1 MILSLLD
8 AVIYTHYTESFC
20 SNSRLQLG
28 SGISER
34 ALQSAMEENIITGG
48 RGGWRTGKDSKMNL
62 EPQVLTFSFL
72 PPFQALS
79 VPPPPLLLVSPKGA
93 CVRCWCCCCFSVKHR
108 TSAPPLRR
116 REWSKIQQQ
125 LNSVHQRYQK

>member
-1 MILSLLD
+1 MSLILSILD

-48 RGGWRTGKDSKMNL
+48 GGGRTGKDSKMNL

-79 VPPPPLLLVSPKGA
+79 VPPPPFYLSLRRELVSVVDVVVVSP
-93 CVRCWCCCCFSVKHR
+93 
-108 TSAPPLRR
+108 
-116 REWSKIQQQ
+116 
-125 LNSVHQRYQK
+125 